1 MCTLL
6 LTHVLLIHFLISFF
20 TYSCCLECFFLCL
33 FFFLMMRRPPRST
46 RTDTLFPSTTLFR
59 SRWPALRR
67 PPGGQRGPFRVTG
80 FFRPTRFLLSLHQ
93 TWIFLTAAGPIAGD
107 GLCARFPARG
117 GFGVSLHPMAI
128 PSNYGPAIL
137 IPAEAGIQ
145 SFAHCQKL

>member
-1 MCTLL
+1 MVFVAGG
-6 LTHVLLIHFLISFF
+6 HV
-20 TYSCCLECFFLCL
+20 
-33 FFFLMMRRPPRST
+33 FFFFKQKTAYEVRISDWSSDVCSSDL
-46 RTDTLFPSTTLFR
+46 
-59 SRWPALRR
+59 WPALRR

-137 IPAEAGIQ
+137 IPDRK
-145 SFAHCQKL
+145 SHV

>member
-1 MCTLL
+1 MR
-6 LTHVLLIHFLISFF
+6 ISDL
-20 TYSCCLECFFLCL
+20 SSDVCSSDL
-33 FFFLMMRRPPRST
+33 
-46 RTDTLFPSTTLFR
+46 
-59 SRWPALRR
+59 
-67 PPGGQRGPFRVTG
+67 
-80 FFRPTRFLLSLHQ
+80 FRPTRFLLSLHQ

-145 SFAHCQKL
+145 SFAHRSEEHTSELQSLMRLSYACFCLKQNNTI